1 MHYYLER
8 PADVLGRNLQ
18 PSVAH
23 NLGYGERSPSKRI
36 EAFMRQLYRHSRN
49 IFLITRTLE
58 QRLALLPPARRRPM
72 ATYRNSAVALRPLP
86 PKGRTPAR
94 ESADGFKS
102 IDCQ

>member
-18 PSVAH
+18 PAVAH
-23 NLGYGERSPSKRI
+23 NLGYGERSPCKRI

-58 QRLALLPPARRRPM
+58 QRLALLPPARRRPL
-72 ATYRNSAVALRPLP
+72 AIYCTSFVAHPSLL
-86 PKGRTPAR
+86 PKGRDQASAP
-94 ESADGFKS
+94 ADGF
-102 IDCQ
+102 